1 MAVILWISLFA
12 LITFLI
18 YLHRL
23 SIHSFITHMWNDG
36 TLLLS
41 ASLVTLAV
49 TAIALNSQG
58 VHPMSIPGMFFM
70 GLVIV
75 LVGAIFMRWGETRR

>member
-18 YLHRL
+18 YLHRS

-41 ASLVTLAV
+41 GGLVALAV
-49 TAIALNSQG
+49 TAIALNRQG

-75 LVGAIFMRWGETRR
+75 LVGAIFMRWGETRH